1 MYGKLLFLG
10 IASLMAYADWK
21 EQKISL
27 VMLLSDGAAGILV
40 QLAFREQT
48 AAEVICGAGIGG
60 LVLMLALV
68 SREAVG
74 AGDGMILIVA
84 GIILGFWGVLE
95 LLMTALLLTG
105 IAALFLLVVKRKGR
119 AYRLPFV
126 PFLLAAYLLQLM

>member
-27 VMLLSDGAAGILV
+27 VMLLSGGAAGILV

-105 IAALFLLVVKRKGR
+105 IAALFLFVVKRKGR

>member
-27 VMLLSDGAAGILV
+27 VMLLSGGAAGILV

>member
-27 VMLLSDGAAGILV
+27 VMLLSGGAAGILV

-84 GIILGFWGVLE
+84 GIILGFLGVLE

>member
-1 MYGKLLFLG
+1 MCGKLLFLG

-27 VMLLSDGAAGILV
+27 VMLLSGGAAGILV

>member
-27 VMLLSDGAAGILV
+27 VMLLSGGAAGILV

-84 GIILGFWGVLE
+84 GIILGVWGVLE